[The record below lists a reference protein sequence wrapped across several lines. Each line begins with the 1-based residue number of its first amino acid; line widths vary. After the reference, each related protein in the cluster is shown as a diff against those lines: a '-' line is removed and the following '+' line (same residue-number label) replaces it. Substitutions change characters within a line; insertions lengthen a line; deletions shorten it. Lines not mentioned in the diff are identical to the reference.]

1 MLLAFI
7 GFNFGLL
14 CLSTQVPRRSLSAAQ
29 KLRGERRFE
38 RETGERETGER
49 ERERDGRETGET
61 GEKEGGC
68 GIPVAHDE
76 W

>member
-14 CLSTQVPRRSLSAAQ
+14 CLSTQVPRRSLSEAE
-29 KLRGERRFE
+29 RGETVRE
-38 RETGERETGER
+38 RDGRERDGRER